1 MLVPKLL
8 FGYPIDRS
16 SCFIPFN
23 TGCAALPALVWKLEL
38 PGMRSQT
45 GIWERA
51 KPAGMTELQAVQ
63 IVIPE
68 CSRRRSKLFTSTY

>member
-1 MLVPKLL
+1 MPVPKLL

-38 PGMRSQT
+38 PGMRSQ
-45 GIWERA
+45 GGHSEQWKYA
-51 KPAGMTELQAVQ
+51 LAPLFFYHVCVPLDMPCL
-63 IVIPE
+63 PE
-68 CSRRRSKLFTSTY
+68 YYGLIS